1 MRLAGDADFQFDQW
15 KHAVR
20 GTSAALAEPKT
31 AANLAA
37 FTRNY
42 YRALIEQG
50 FSEEEALSLVG
61 RISFPWATGTPSSA
75 D

>member
-1 MRLAGDADFQFDQW
+1 MANQW

-20 GTSAALAEPKT
+20 GTSAALAESQT

-50 FSEEEALSLVG
+50 FSEDQALSLVG
-61 RISFPWATGTPSSA
+61 RISFPWTTGTPSA
-75 D
+75 TD